1 MASRS
6 AKIAAEKTG
15 VFQGFLFQFSDNRLL
30 EVSMKKEFH
39 GIVVIKPVWLAMFL
53 LSLQSTGWSE
63 EVIESLQDRRAT
75 EFVESPQVTV
85 TSEEVEAEAEVPLDS
100 QEIEESPVPDA
111 YVARAVFTTAVL
123 NREPVDQVVSL
134 DENATEVLFF
144 TELRN
149 LQGRTVI
156 HRWEFEGEVI
166 SEVNIQV
173 GGPRWRAYSV
183 KSLNPGEEGKWTV
196 FVIDESGWPLHASIF
211 QQRSNKLTE
220 N

>member
-1 MASRS
+1 M
-6 AKIAAEKTG
+6 IKTL
-15 VFQGFLFQFSDNRLL
+15 QGFGL
-30 EVSMKKEFH
+30 MKQL
-39 GIVVIKPVWLAMFL
+39 WLAIAL
-53 LSLQSTGWSE
+53 ISIQSSLWSQE
-63 EVIESLQDRRAT
+63 TIDPAQGS
-75 EFVESPQVTV
+75 V
-85 TSEEVEAEAEVPLDS
+85 TSEEVEAEAQELLDS
-100 QEIEESPVPDA
+100 QAIEESPVPNA
-111 YVARAVFTTAVL
+111 YVARAVFTTAVI

-134 DENATEVLFF
+134 DENATEVSFF
-144 TELRN
+144 TDLRN

-173 GGPRWRAYSV
+173 GGPRWRAYSI

-211 QQRSNKLTE
+211 QQRASDLSE